1 MPPGRSGAGCSTNPG
16 PGSNNRSRTDCGTG
30 SPPAPET
37 RRRPWRSCTTEQR
50 TSVSFAE
57 LDQRVRDLAA
67 GLRLDG
73 VQAGQRV
80 AVLVPPGVELMVAVY
95 ACWRAGA
102 AIVVADAGL
111 GLRRMAAALR
121 SAGPDHVIGIPKA
134 LLAARALRVPGR
146 RISDLAELEARGRN
160 EPLPELSD
168 ADGEAAVLFTS
179 GATGPP
185 KGVVYRHS
193 QLRAQL
199 EAVRATMGLGPD
211 DRLVAAFAPFAL
223 YGPALGVAAAVPDM
237 DVTAPGTLTA
247 GALADAVAA
256 IEATV
261 VFASPAALRNV
272 VATSP
277 ALTAEQ
283 RAALGT
289 VRRLMSAGAPV
300 PVGLLRQVQQL
311 LPGAE
316 LRTPYGMTE
325 ALPVADISL
334 AEIEEAGAGNG
345 VCVGRPV
352 PGVDVR
358 LSPLAADGSAD
369 GALTDQPDVT
379 GEVCVAGAHVKDRYD
394 KLWATER
401 LSSRNSGWHRTGDVG
416 HLDTAGRLWIE
427 GRLVHVI
434 TTADGPVTPVGIE
447 QRVESLAEVT
457 LAAVVG
463 VGPAGTQQVVIV
475 IEAGS
480 DGLADPQLTAAV
492 RAAAGRSVAAVLTIR
507 SLPVDIRHASKI
519 DRTRVARWA
528 DRLLAGE
535 RGRL

>member
-1 MPPGRSGAGCSTNPG
+1 
-16 PGSNNRSRTDCGTG
+16 
-30 SPPAPET
+30 
-37 RRRPWRSCTTEQR
+37 
-50 TSVSFAE
+50 
-57 LDQRVRDLAA
+57 
-67 GLRLDG
+67 
-73 VQAGQRV
+73 
-80 AVLVPPGVELMVAVY
+80 
-95 ACWRAGA
+95 
-102 AIVVADAGL
+102 
-111 GLRRMAAALR
+111 
-121 SAGPDHVIGIPKA
+121 
-134 LLAARALRVPGR
+134 
-146 RISDLAELEARGRN
+146 
-160 EPLPELSD
+160 
-168 ADGEAAVLFTS
+168 
-179 GATGPP
+179 
-185 KGVVYRHS
+185 
-193 QLRAQL
+193 
-199 EAVRATMGLGPD
+199 MGLGAD

-237 DVTAPGTLTA
+237 EVTAPGTLTA

-256 IEATV
+256 VEATV

-272 VATSP
+272 VATS
-277 ALTAEQ
+277 LTLTVEQ
-283 RAALGT
+283 QVALGS

-300 PVGLLRQVQQL
+300 PVRLLRQVQAL
-311 LPGAE
+311 VPTAE
-316 LRTPYGMTE
+316 LHTPYGMTE

-334 AEIEEAGAGNG
+334 AEIEDAGAGNG

-352 PGVDVR
+352 PGVEVR
-358 LSPLAADGSAD
+358 LSPIGVDGSAE
-369 GALTDQPDVT
+369 GALTDQPGVT

-416 HLDTAGRLWIE
+416 HLDADGRLWIE

-447 QRVESLAEVT
+447 QRVESLAEVA

-475 IEAGS
+475 IETGS
-480 DGLADPQLTAAV
+480 DGLADPELTAAA
-492 RAAAGRSVAAVLTIR
+492 RTAAGRSVAAVLTIR

-535 RGRL
+535 RSRL